1 MVKMKVTRNQTIAL
15 VATVIVA
22 VCLLFA
28 YLTADDD
35 SDDGFRY
42 EEFPGDY
49 IIVTTWDGDGNC
61 STHRMALISDHGDES
76 LYMVRT
82 FGDIHRMVGLDHGS
96 LEYMLYHVP
105 EDAVP
110 EGKETLK
117 TPMGKFDCDILGDS
131 EGNRYWVESH
141 GMVLLK
147 EEYGYTTRV
156 DAASMAGSGIS
167 DITSSRTDIRVN
179 DYFAYKVDN
188 GEDCWIIVYDVD
200 GIDDDGNYLL
210 SVSRIDKDSVRNV
223 EFTAGYEELLSIM
236 GFGDD
241 YSDAEYVYDA
251 MFATSYGTIPCM
263 VYDDGE
269 FLYYVGSEDGLLY
282 YSGNGTMSFEVIGTS
297 LVSDAPLDHYDGDID
312 DIAPGTR
319 FMYSTESTFCYPDD
333 SYIDSIT
340 SLLFTVTDVDGDRT
354 SCTVNTYPDDNSFS
368 YVGGAESLWK
378 GYMPNPMNINSVKV
392 VSTPMGN
399 RLCLEYSDIH
409 YTMHFIGLYDSVE
422 YCSEYF
428 WGNIHNKMYLSMMTA
443 TELTRDPVGPMAGDV
458 WIFDAG
464 SGKTVQLGLYVPG
477 CWIYTDSSWDVGLIP
492 MGPRS
497 DETIETIDTVYGE
510 LECSRYTV
518 DGADVTIWMYDPLQ
532 MPVRISFGDGDSAE
546 TWELEFSNL
555 GIVLER

>member
-28 YLTADDD
+28 YLTAEDG

-42 EEFPGDY
+42 EESPGDY

-82 FGDIHRMVGLDHGS
+82 FGDIHRMIEMDHGS

-110 EGKETLK
+110 EGKETVK
-117 TPMGKFDCDILGDS
+117 TPMGKFDCDILLDS

-179 DYFAYKVDN
+179 DYFVYKVDN

-223 EFTAGYEELLSIM
+223 EFTTGYEELLSIM

-297 LVSDAPLDHYDGDID
+297 LVSDVPLDHYDGDID
-312 DIAPGTR
+312 DVAPGTR
-319 FMYSTESTFCYPDD
+319 FMYSTESIVNEVDR

-340 SLLFTVTDVDGDRT
+340 SLLFTVTEIDGDRT
-354 SCTVNTYPDDNSFS
+354 SCTVHTYPDDNTFS

-378 GYMPNPMNINSVKV
+378 GNMPNPMNINSVKV
-392 VSTPMGN
+392 VSTPLGN

-422 YCSEYF
+422 YGSEYF
-428 WGNIHNKMYLSMMTA
+428 LGDVHNTRYLSMMTA
-443 TELTRDPVGPMAGDV
+443 TELTRDSVEPMGGDV

-532 MPVRISFGDGDSAE
+532 MPVRISFGDGDSVE